1 MKLTRIIPWAGA
13 ATAICYAASVGIT
26 GGCRPVERSQYS
38 YEEYQ
43 VTFRNERDE
52 IELSGTLVIP
62 DSPKVAMAS
71 VLIPNSSVDRDVT
84 VGRHRPFRVLA
95 SHLARSGIITL
106 RADSRG
112 VGRSE
117 GEGWPAVTKAA
128 IATDIE
134 AAIQYLKGRP
144 EVDTARIGLIGH
156 SEGASIA
163 AMIAGRSSDVSFVVM
178 LAGPGLPGSRVLCS
192 QIRQV
197 ATAFGVGESTI
208 ERHIQLIQKSATI
221 LREHPDEGE
230 ARKKLRGLYED
241 YLRRTTEAE
250 RSALTKCGYTTPE
263 SSEHFAAGMLLPWMK
278 DFMLYD
284 PRPDLRRVRCPVLSL
299 ISEKDMQVAAYEN
312 SNAIRE
318 AFERG
323 GNSNA
328 VVVELPG
335 LNHMLQVAPTG
346 SPAEY
351 QESTEAISPSALEAI
366 SEWVL
371 AQRP

>member
-1 MKLTRIIPWAGA
+1 MKLKRILPWTGA
-13 ATAICYAASVGIT
+13 ATAICFAASVGIT
-26 GGCRPVERSQYS
+26 GGCRPGERSQYS
-38 YEEYQ
+38 YEEYE
-43 VTFRNERDE
+43 VTFRNERDG
-52 IELSGTLVIP
+52 IKLSGTLVIP
-62 DSPKVAMAS
+62 DSPKPAMAS
-71 VLIPNSSVDRDVT
+71 ILIPNSSVDRDVT
-84 VGRHRPFRVLA
+84 VGRHRPFRALA

-117 GEGWPAVTKAA
+117 GEGWPAVTKAD
-128 IATDIE
+128 IATDVE

-144 EVDTARIGLIGH
+144 DVDTARIGLIGH
-156 SEGASIA
+156 SEGATIA
-163 AMIAGRSSDVSFVVM
+163 AMIAGRSSDVSFVVL

-192 QIRQV
+192 QIRHV
-197 ATAFGVGESTI
+197 ATAFGIGESTI
-208 ERHIQLIQKSATI
+208 ERHVQLIQKSATI

-230 ARKKLRGLYED
+230 ARKELRDLYED
-241 YLRRTTEAE
+241 YLRRTTAAE

-263 SSEHFAAGMLLPWMK
+263 TSDHFATGMLLPWMK

-299 ISEKDMQVAAYEN
+299 IGEKDLQVAADENGDVIREALERGAN
-312 SNAIRE
+312 SNAI
-318 AFERG
+318 
-323 GNSNA
+323 
-328 VVVELPG
+328 VVELPG

-351 QESTEAISPSALEAI
+351 QEIAEAISPSALEAV
-366 SEWVL
+366 SDWVL